1 MAVTK
6 DQVVS
11 ALAGVAAPNG
21 APLTGQNVLSDV
33 VVTDGKVF
41 FSITVDAASV
51 KAWEPVRAAAET
63 AVKAVPGVVSALV
76 ALTAERS
83 AGASRGPKPA
93 HTAAGDSHAGHNHGP
108 GGHSHAPARGAPA
121 AKEAPGIPGIE
132 AIIAVA
138 SGKGGVGKST
148 TSVNLALGLR
158 DLGLKVGMLDAD
170 IYGPSL
176 PKLFNIKEKPETIG
190 GTRLK
195 PIERYGMKIM
205 SIGFLIDEE
214 TPMIWRG
221 PMVISAITQ
230 MLREVEWGKLDVL
243 VVDMPPGTGD
253 AQLTMAQQVPLKG
266 AVIVSTP
273 QDLALLDARRGVA
286 MFKRVNVPVLG
297 VVENMSYFVCPSCGT
312 RSDIFAHGG
321 ARHEAERLGVPFLG
335 EVPLHMTIREKS
347 DSGLPVVATE
357 PDGPHARIYRDIAAK
372 VLEQIKGGATAGRVA
387 PKIVIEA

>member
-1 MAVTK
+1 MAVSK
-6 DQVVS
+6 EQILA
-11 ALAGVAAPNG
+11 ALAKVPSPGGAA
-21 APLTGQNVLSDV
+21 LTDARVLSNV

-41 FSITVDAASV
+41 FSLTVDAAAV
-51 KAWEPVRAAAET
+51 KAWEPVRKAAEE
-63 AVKAVPGVVSALV
+63 AVRAVPGVQSALV
-76 ALTAERS
+76 ALTAERA
-83 AGASRGPKPA
+83 AGAAARGPQPSHVA
-93 HTAAGDSHAGHNHGP
+93 TQPRAAG
-108 GGHSHAPARGAPA
+108 PA
-121 AKEAPGIPGIE
+121 AHAHAHPADKVQPGIPGVD
-132 AIIAVA
+132 AVIAVA

-148 TSVNLALGLR
+148 TAVNLALGLR

-176 PKLFNIKEKPETIG
+176 PKLLAIKEKPQTIG

-195 PIERYGMKIM
+195 PIERYGLTVM

-221 PMVISAITQ
+221 PMVMSAITQ
-230 MLREVEWGKLDVL
+230 MLREVEWGKLDVM

-273 QDLALLDARRGVA
+273 QDLALIDARRGVA

-297 VVENMSYFVCPSCGT
+297 IVENMSYFLCPSCGS
-312 RSDIFAHGG
+312 RSDIFGHGG
-321 ARHEAERLGVPFLG
+321 ARQEAERQGVPFLG

-347 DSGLPVVATE
+347 DSGMPVVATE
-357 PDGPHARIYRDIAAK
+357 PDGVHAKIYREIAVK
-372 VLEQIKGGATAGRVA
+372 VLEQIKGGVAAGRIA